1 MNIFLNF
8 YEYSQKNSKIE
19 IFDLEI
25 CEEEKNFPVAT
36 FSVKAGIRFPAAEI
50 EGVIQ
55 DSLGNIYLKGCLMG
69 TPSKIEGDLAQIKL
83 ISKPRN
89 FIESL
94 EKLQRESR
102 KAPYWDSLWVH
113 PEKHNDFQ
121 EIQEVR
127 TASLYCDRKTG
138 QLSWSDWFEGS
149 KTLEVED
156 TIFEDSLSVKVK
168 KQPLQ
173 ACTVKVHVNWIQQ
186 ERGVANL
193 GPSLRKAFPHSRV
206 STYTKNSLIRKWPEP
221 GRRLGKSGVW
231 IIKSDLKPY
240 YPNLPFLPRFS
251 RAITLGEDEETQTSY
266 RLERFWFKPI
276 LWVGW
281 TYQQR
286 RRETLTFTLPHAVQS
301 LSPGP
306 GKHKAL
312 EFTLHNIY
320 PDPNVYPWKADS
332 YYPIDAKVIV
342 KNSIYE
348 CVVDHF
354 SSMDFN
360 KDGEN
365 WRFLKTFAAPLESP
379 ERNSFFLTERG
390 QAAAEHAME
399 RAKVELAKSAR
410 ALEVTFEGSWEA
422 LKDITTDM
430 SLILTDPRLPGERI
444 KGKVTKWTFIA
455 RGETGEKF
463 VRITLLCA
471 IGESFISPQA
481 QSSSQSLS
489 TYDSRMR
496 QSPSGLQYF
505 IDETFEPP
513 TREKGPLLRRVQLT
527 NGPED
532 QEESLQNG
540 HYETPKILQQALEK
554 KATRLRLF
562 FRDLRTKHCL
572 EHTLSFRML
581 PWAAPKQV
589 RLPNRGI

>member
-1 MNIFLNF
+1 MNILLNF
-8 YEYSQKNSKIE
+8 SHVSKQFDKIE

-25 CEEEKNFPVAT
+25 CEEENHFPVAT
-36 FSVKAGIRFPAAEI
+36 LLVKAGEPLPPLET
-50 EGVIQ
+50 EGIIQ
-55 DSLGNIYLKGCLMG
+55 DSFGNIHFKGLLMG
-69 TPSKIEGDLAQIKL
+69 APSKIEGDFAHIKL
-83 ISKPRN
+83 VSKPHN
-89 FIESL
+89 FMEKL
-94 EKLQRESR
+94 ENLQRESR
-102 KAPYWDSLWVH
+102 RVPYWDPLWID
-113 PEKHNDFQ
+113 PDKQDDFQ

-149 KTLEVED
+149 ETADLEGN
-156 TIFEDSLSVKVK
+156 IFEDSLLVKVK
-168 KQPLQ
+168 RQPLE
-173 ACTVKVHVNWIQQ
+173 ACTIKVHVNWIQQ

-193 GPSLRKAFPHSRV
+193 GPSLRKSFPHSRV
-206 STYTKNSLIRKWPEP
+206 STYTKDSLIKKWPEP
-221 GRRLGKSGVW
+221 GKRLGKSGIW

-251 RAITLGEDEETQTSY
+251 LAVTLGEDEETRTPY

-286 RRETLTFTLPHAVQS
+286 RRETLTFTLPHSVQP

-306 GKHKAL
+306 GEHKTL

-320 PDPNVYPWKADS
+320 PDPNAYPWRPEA
-332 YYPIDAKVIV
+332 YYPMDSKVIV
-342 KNSIYE
+342 KDLIYE

-354 SSMDFN
+354 SSMTFN
-360 KDGEN
+360 KDSEN
-365 WRFLKTFAAPLESP
+365 WRFLRTFATPLGNP
-379 ERNSFFLTERG
+379 ERSSFFLTERG

-410 ALEVTFEGSWEA
+410 ALEVTFEGPWEV

-430 SLILTDPRLPGERI
+430 SLILADPRLPGERI

-455 RGETGEKF
+455 RGETGERV

-471 IGESFISPQA
+471 IGENLILPQA
-481 QSSSQSLS
+481 
-489 TYDSRMR
+489 YDGRMR
-496 QSPSGLQYF
+496 ESATGLRYF
-505 IDETFEPP
+505 VDETFDPP

-532 QEESLQNG
+532 QEEDIQNG
-540 HYETPKILQQALEK
+540 HYETPKALQQALGK

-572 EHTLSFRML
+572 EHTVSFKML
-581 PWAAPKQV
+581 PWTAPKQIDFTS
-589 RLPNRGI
+589 NRGL

>member
-8 YEYSQKNSKIE
+8 YHISEQNNKIE

-25 CEEEKNFPVAT
+25 CEEENHFPVAT
-36 FSVKAGIRFPAAEI
+36 LLVKARAPLPPAETEGI
-50 EGVIQ
+50 IQ
-55 DSLGNIYLKGCLMG
+55 DSLGNIHFKGLLMG
-69 TPSKIEGDLAQIKL
+69 VPSKIEGDFAHIKL
-83 ISKPRN
+83 ISKARN
-89 FIESL
+89 FMESL
-94 EKLQRESR
+94 ENLQRESR
-102 KAPYWDSLWVH
+102 RAPYWDPLWIH
-113 PEKHNDFQ
+113 PDKQGDFQ
-121 EIQEVR
+121 EIQEVCP
-127 TASLYCDRKTG
+127 ASLYCDRKTG
-138 QLSWSDWFEGS
+138 RLSWSDRFEGS
-149 KTLEVED
+149 TTLDLED
-156 TIFEDSLSVKVK
+156 NILEDSLLVKVK
-168 KQPLQ
+168 RQPLE
-173 ACTVKVHVNWIQQ
+173 ACSVKVHVNWIQQ

-193 GPSLRKAFPHSRV
+193 GPLLRKAFPHSRI

-221 GRRLGKSGVW
+221 GKRLGKSGIW

-240 YPNLPFLPRFS
+240 SPNLPFLPRFS
-251 RAITLGEDEETQTSY
+251 RIITLGEAEESRTSY

-286 RRETLTFTLPHAVQS
+286 RRETLTFTLPHMVQT

-320 PDPNVYPWKADS
+320 PDPNAYPWRPDS

-342 KNSIYE
+342 KNIIYE
-348 CVVDHF
+348 CVVEHF
-354 SSMDFN
+354 SSMHFN
-360 KDGEN
+360 KDSEN
-365 WRFLKTFAAPLESP
+365 WRFLKTFAAPLDRPEST
-379 ERNSFFLTERG
+379 SFFLTERG

-410 ALEVTFEGSWEA
+410 ALEVTFEGLWEA

-430 SLILTDPRLPGERI
+430 SLILTNPRLPGERI

-455 RGETGEKF
+455 RGETGERF

-471 IGESFISPQA
+471 IGENFISPQA
-481 QSSSQSLS
+481 
-489 TYDSRMR
+489 YNSRMR
-496 QSPSGLQYF
+496 ESPTGLRYF
-505 IDETFEPP
+505 VDETSKPP
-513 TREKGPLLRRVQLT
+513 AREKGPLLRRVQLT

-532 QEESLQNG
+532 QEEDIQNG
-540 HYETPKILQQALEK
+540 RYETPKALQEALGK

-572 EHTLSFRML
+572 EHRISFKML
-581 PWAAPKQV
+581 PWTAPKQV
-589 RLPNRGI
+589 DLTSTRGV

>member
-1 MNIFLNF
+1 MNIILNF
-8 YEYSQKNSKIE
+8 HHISKQYNKIA

-25 CEEEKNFPVAT
+25 CEEENHFPTAT
-36 FSVKAGIRFPAAEI
+36 LLVKAGDPLPSAET
-50 EGVIQ
+50 EGILQ
-55 DSLGNIYLKGCLMG
+55 DSIGNIHFKGLLMSA
-69 TPSKIEGDLAQIKL
+69 PSKVEGDFAHIKL
-83 ISKPRN
+83 ISKPCN
-89 FIESL
+89 FMESL
-94 EKLQRESR
+94 ENLQRESR
-102 KAPYWDSLWVH
+102 RAPYWDSLWIH
-113 PEKHNDFQ
+113 PDKQNDFQ
-121 EIQEVR
+121 EIQEIR

-138 QLSWSDWFEGS
+138 RLSWSDWFEG
-149 KTLEVED
+149 TETIDLEGN
-156 TIFEDSLSVKVK
+156 IFEDSLLLKIK
-168 KQPLQ
+168 RQPLE

-206 STYTKNSLIRKWPEP
+206 STYTKDSLIQKWPEP

-251 RAITLGEDEETQTSY
+251 RAVTLGEDGETRTPY

-286 RRETLTFTLPHAVQS
+286 RRETLIITLPHSVQP

-306 GKHKAL
+306 GKHKTL

-320 PDPNVYPWKADS
+320 PDPNAYPWRPETYYHMDS
-332 YYPIDAKVIV
+332 KVIV
-342 KNSIYE
+342 KDIIYE

-354 SSMDFN
+354 SSMSFD
-360 KDGEN
+360 KDSEK
-365 WRFLKTFAAPLESP
+365 WQFLKTFATPLGSSK
-379 ERNSFFLTERG
+379 RSSFFLTERG

-399 RAKVELAKSAR
+399 RAKVELAQSAR
-410 ALEVTFEGSWEA
+410 ALEVTFEGPWEA
-422 LKDITTDM
+422 LKDITTDT
-430 SLILTDPRLPGERI
+430 SLILADPRLPGERI

-455 RGETGEKF
+455 RGETGERF

-471 IGESFISPQA
+471 IGENFILPQA
-481 QSSSQSLS
+481 SE
-489 TYDSRMR
+489 SRTR
-496 QSPSGLQYF
+496 QSPTGLQYSVE
-505 IDETFEPP
+505 ETFEPP
-513 TREKGPLLRRVQLT
+513 ARTKGPLLRRVQLT

-532 QEESLQNG
+532 QEEDIQNA
-540 HYETPKILQQALEK
+540 HYETPKALQQALGK

-572 EHTLSFRML
+572 EHMISFQML
-581 PWAAPKQV
+581 PWAAPKQID
-589 RLPNRGI
+589 LTSNRGL